1 LWRVPIDG
9 GEGQQLVGK
18 PTRGVS
24 ISPDG
29 KWIAT
34 SYFEP
39 AAIKTA
45 IYPFEGGEPT
55 QILDIEALIVRW
67 TLDGRQ
73 LAYVDVRGSGSSI
86 DIQPIAGGP
95 LRHMMDFSPDRV
107 FYFVWSNDAKSLAV
121 ARGSL
126 SQDVILISNLKDKP

>member
-1 LWRVPIDG
+1 
-9 GEGQQLVGK
+9 LVGK

-29 KWIAT
+29 KWLAT
-34 SYFEP
+34 SYFEA

-55 QILDIEALIVRW
+55 QILDIDAQIVRW
-67 TLDGRQ
+67 TLDGKQ
-73 LAYVDVRGSGSSI
+73 LTYVDLRGNPGVIES
-86 DIQPIAGGP
+86 QPISGGP
-95 LRHMMDFSPDRV
+95 PNHMMDFSPDRV
-107 FYFVWSNDAKSLAV
+107 FYFVWSNDGGAVAV

-126 SQDVILISNLKDKP
+126 SQDVILISNLQDRQ